1 MEIVCGFIGKMRISW
16 ISNGLYNQWYVLPS
30 MTEKSPKTWRFQWE
44 CMGISSNFCWW
55 IFQQAMELITMNL
68 TRRFCYDWI
77 YRTIKYIKI
86 RIIDLDSSVS
96 QTLGIPHFMVIF
108 MWIMIIIPKKHR
120 VCAIFRQTQTG
131 VYPVRMLGDGS
142 WVYHTIITF
151 ECIEPR
157 MGSWHINK
165 YYVYKVRL
173 PRQLSWFVTPLGFMA
188 VVTIVGWVYKNFTD
202 KDIWGTTFYQLLRL
216 TSRAFNGRRISLD
229 IFLVK
234 NALQRKIHPF
244 FMGKSTISMAIFK
257 SFLLVYQG
265 VLIQIQANIYLAIP
279 VLPE

>member
-1 MEIVCGFIGKMRISW
+1 MYNGDSLWFYRKNENIMDFEWVIQPMVCST
-16 ISNGLYNQWYVLPS
+16 LYDFGHRRNHQ
-30 MTEKSPKTWRFQWE
+30 KTWRFQWE

-120 VCAIFRQTQTG
+120 VCAIFRQTQMG

-188 VVTIVGWVYKNFTD
+188 VVTIVGWVYKNFTN

-234 NALQRKIHPF
+234 KTLCK
-244 FMGKSTISMAIFK
+244 GKSTH
-257 SFLLVYQG
+257 FLWVNPLFQWPFSR
-265 VLIQIQANIYLAIP
+265 AFC
-279 VLPE
+279 